1 MIPLTPRKGFQH
13 VSEGGVVRL
22 RRKGLAVTAFA
33 AAATAVLLGGTIAYA
48 VTGPAPGGAAAPA
61 AEVLLSQNK
70 PVVASSSGGCC
81 PAPNAVDGSSATRWA
96 SAAGKDPQWIYVD
109 LGSVVNISHVRLQ
122 WDASCAV
129 AYQVQV
135 SDDHATWSP

>member
-48 VTGPAPGGAAAPA
+48 VKGPAPGGAAAPA

-70 PVVASSSGGCC
+70 PVGASSSGGCG
-81 PAPNAVDGSSATRWA
+81 PAPNPVYRRTSSRRARPATQE
-96 SAAGKDPQWIYVD
+96 P
-109 LGSVVNISHVRLQ
+109 
-122 WDASCAV
+122 
-129 AYQVQV
+129 
-135 SDDHATWSP
+135 